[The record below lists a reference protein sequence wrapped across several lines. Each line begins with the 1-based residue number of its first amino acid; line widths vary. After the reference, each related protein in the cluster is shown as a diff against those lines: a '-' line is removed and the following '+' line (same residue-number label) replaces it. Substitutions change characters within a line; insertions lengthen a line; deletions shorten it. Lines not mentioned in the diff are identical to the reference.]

1 MNKDLARHRPSCKE
15 WWCLTSWLKRLQLR
29 KFRHFFKQ
37 FKKKKGAQIYKL
49 VRRLKE
55 VQFKVINDGVTKMK
69 TDDLVQTLID
79 PLLKIKSRCPT
90 TQ

>member
-1 MNKDLARHRPSCKE
+1 M
-15 WWCLTSWLKRLQLR
+15 
-29 KFRHFFKQ
+29 
-37 FKKKKGAQIYKL
+37 

-69 TDDLVQTLID
+69 TEDLVQTFID
-79 PLLKIKSRCPT
+79 ILLKIKSRCRT

>member
-1 MNKDLARHRPSCKE
+1 M
-15 WWCLTSWLKRLQLR
+15 
-29 KFRHFFKQ
+29 
-37 FKKKKGAQIYKL
+37 

-69 TDDLVQTLID
+69 TEDLVQTLID
-79 PLLKIKSRCPT
+79 PLLKIKSRCRT

>member
-1 MNKDLARHRPSCKE
+1 M
-15 WWCLTSWLKRLQLR
+15 
-29 KFRHFFKQ
+29 
-37 FKKKKGAQIYKL
+37 

-55 VQFKVINDGVTKMK
+55 VQFKVKNDGVTKMK

-79 PLLKIKSRCPT
+79 SLLKIKSRCPT